1 MVGLQA
7 SMRRL
12 VPTRFADLAACVVVC
27 LCLVGCG
34 KPPMIEVRGTV
45 MLDGE
50 PLSGCK
56 VGLFPDVAQ
65 FDPDRHGFGFGL
77 TDENGGFVIQHPQ
90 GVSGIWP
97 GDYKV
102 TLEAWVDKKGNPI
115 PPEAKPS
122 EVEGGVQNRLPIDY
136 EASDTT
142 PEKVTV
148 KKGEPNV
155 FEFNV
160 SSAG

>member
-1 MVGLQA
+1 ML
-7 SMRRL
+7 
-12 VPTRFADLAACVVVC
+12 TRFWFVGILFG
-27 LCLVGCG
+27 LTLFVGCG
-34 KPPMIEVRGTV
+34 KPPMIEVSGTV

-50 PLSGCK
+50 PLAGCK
-56 VGLFPDVAQ
+56 VGLFPDVTQ

-77 TDENGGFVIQHPQ
+77 TDESGHFVIQHPQ
-90 GVSGIWP
+90 GDQGIYP

-102 TLEAWVDKKGNPI
+102 TLEAWIDQDGNPV

-122 EVEGGVQNRLPIDY
+122 EVPGGVTNVLPIDY

-142 PEKVTV
+142 PETVTV

-155 FEFNV
+155 FTFDV
-160 SSAG
+160 SSKG